1 MHPQFDPERS
11 LSDLHPADYN
21 PRHLADDALARLRVS
36 LARYGVIKPVILNAD
51 GTLVAGHQRTKAL
64 KANGQTTVPAI
75 VFSVKVARR
84 DEITFNLFHNS
95 VETNIAEVQL
105 PQTPSGEYAWVEP
118 GDVQV
123 IARGRNA
130 EVVRQMC
137 KLIGRYGA
145 WGSVVTSPEG
155 TVLLNSDYALAAKL
169 MGKAVLTY
177 RLPADQLETFHD
189 DLYADYG
196 VYSYGAL
203 GVKSYNQQNCQMRR
217 ATGHDGNRSNMKST
231 LYEGYVLPWLHE
243 HPGCRMVDFGSGLG
257 AYARLALQ
265 RGHAAYAYEPHLQAP
280 GSKGIN
286 VRGVVAQLK
295 AIERDVARNGL
306 YPLVVLDSVLNS
318 VISLEFEDLVLRSCA
333 ALLAD
338 DGTFWTATRSAGAV
352 EQRNNASKIA
362 GSSRRYVEFLDP
374 DGFTAVYREGVWTMQ
389 RFHTKAT
396 LGATLSRYFRDVEV
410 LGHENR
416 SNIYA
421 RCSDPLPQ
429 AAADL
434 ERALDTELNMELPGG
449 RRHGEHAGLRDSL
462 LALNHHR
469 MLDPTDRTVRLET

>member
-1 MHPQFDPERS
+1 MLPRFEPEWP
-11 LSDLHPADYN
+11 LTDLQPADYN
-21 PRHLADDALARLRVS
+21 PRHLADDALTRLRAS
-36 LARYGVIKPVILNAD
+36 LDRYGVIKPVILNAD

-64 KANGQTTVPAI
+64 KANGKTTVPAI

-105 PQTPSGEYAWVEP
+105 PKTESGAYAWVEP

-123 IARGRNA
+123 LERGRNA
-130 EVVRQMC
+130 EVVRSMC

-155 TVLLNSDYALAAKL
+155 TVLLNSDYALACQL
-169 MGKAVLTY
+169 MGKQVLTY

-203 GVKSYNQQNCQMRR
+203 GVKSYNQLNCQMRR
-217 ATGHDGNRSNMKST
+217 NPGHDGNKSNMKST
-231 LYEGYVLPWLHE
+231 LYEQYVLPWLDTR
-243 HPGCRMVDFGSGLG
+243 PKTRMVDFGAGLG
-257 AYARLALQ
+257 AYVRVALS
-265 RGHAAYAYEPHLQAP
+265 RGHAAYAYEPHLAAA
-280 GSKGIN
+280 GTKGIN
-286 VRGVVAQLK
+286 VNGVVAQLR
-295 AIERDVARNGL
+295 AIERDVSRNGL

-318 VISLEFEDLVLRSCA
+318 VISLEFEDKVLRSCA
-333 ALLAD
+333 ALMAD

-352 EQRNNASKIA
+352 EKRNSGKVIA
-362 GSSRRYVEFLDP
+362 GSARRYVEFLDP
-374 DGFTAVYREGVWTMQ
+374 DGFTATYREGVWTMQ
-389 RFHTKAT
+389 RFHTKASLEET
-396 LGATLSRYFRDVEV
+396 LRRYFADVEV

-421 RCSDPLPQ
+421 RCARPLRQPRE
-429 AAADL
+429 ATF
-434 ERALDTELNMELPGG
+434 EALDVELNMELPGG
-449 RRHGEHAGLRDSL
+449 RHHGKHASLRDRL
-462 LALNHHR
+462 LDLNMHR
-469 MLDPTDRTVRLET
+469 VVDPE